1 MSSNPFHTVSG
12 ADRLRNP
19 FSLGIILIGTVVLG
33 YTLAFGGFIAA
44 GIIIAVPILFFAFYV
59 LVKNPETGFTFALVL
74 NFVIMGLTRYIPIK
88 LGYIMDITLI
98 SIYIALF
105 FHYFNKKLNLQP
117 VKNDLTYLALVWF
130 IYILLELFN
139 PEAIST
145 TAWFASMRGIGL
157 YMILTIP
164 LVQLIYNE
172 PRHLDKFL
180 KIWGIFSILAAL
192 KAWIQ
197 LNIGLDPWEQKWLDE
212 TGAVTHLLWG
222 NLRAFSFYTDAG
234 QFGAAQ
240 AQIGIAAMIM
250 FFSEKKLKQK
260 LFWLA
265 CLIAGLYGMSS
276 SGTRGAIFVPFAG
289 GALYL
294 IIRKDLRLIIAGIIV
309 LVMVY
314 SFFRYTT
321 IGNSSYQIFRMRS
334 AFTPEDDASFQV
346 RLKNQALF
354 DSYLKTRPF
363 GGGIGHAGG
372 RAIPYTGNTFLSSI
386 ATDSWFVMIWAE
398 CGIVG
403 LYLHLFVLGWFVGKG
418 MYITMYQVKNKE
430 LQMKTAA
437 LLCSVFGILVA
448 SYGNAVLGQFPTG
461 LLIYTSMAYV
471 FMAPELDKKLNAMN
485 VTVITGNTNRENP

>member
-1 MSSNPFHTVSG
+1 VYTNPFHIPTG

-19 FSLGIILIGTVVLG
+19 FVFGIVLIGTIVLG
-33 YTLAFGGFIAA
+33 YALAFGGFITA
-44 GIIIAVPILFFAFYV
+44 GIVIAVPVLFYAFYK
-59 LVKNPETGFTFALVL
+59 LVQNPETGFTFTLFL
-74 NFVIMGLTRYIPIK
+74 NFLIMGLTRYFPVK
-88 LGYIMDITLI
+88 LGYMMDITLI
-98 SIYIALF
+98 TIYIALF
-105 FHYFNKKLNLQP
+105 FHYFDKKLNLQP
-117 VKNDLTYLALVWF
+117 VRNDLTYLALAWF
-130 IYILLELFN
+130 LYIVLELFN

-164 LVQLIYNE
+164 LVQLLYSE

-180 KIWGIFSILAAL
+180 KIWGIFSILAAI

-197 LNIGLDPWEQKWLDE
+197 LNIGLDPWEQRWMDE
-212 TGAVTHLLWG
+212 TGAVTHLLWS

-240 AQIGIAAMIM
+240 AQIGIVALIL
-250 FFSEKKLKQK
+250 FFHEKLLKQR

-265 CLIAGLYGMSS
+265 CLIAGIYGMTS

-294 IIRKDLRLIIAGIIV
+294 ILRKDIKVIIIGVIALI
-309 LVMVY
+309 MVY

-321 IGNSSYQIFRMRS
+321 IGNSSYQIFRMRT

-346 RLKNQALF
+346 RLKNQAIF
-354 DSYLKTRPF
+354 DNYLKTRPF

-372 RAIPYTGNTFLSSI
+372 RAITYTGVTFLSSI
-386 ATDSWFVMIWAE
+386 ATDSWFVLIWAE
-398 CGIVG
+398 CGIIG
-403 LYLHLFVLGWFVGKG
+403 LYLHLFILGWFVGKG
-418 MYITMYQVKNKE
+418 SYICMFQIKNKDLE
-430 LQMKTAA
+430 VKTAA
-437 LLCSVFGILVA
+437 LLCGIFGILVA

-461 LLIYTSMAYV
+461 LLVYTGMAYV
-471 FMAPELDKKLNAMN
+471 FMAPALDKKLDVMKQP
-485 VTVITGNTNRENP
+485 VLTEIKDK